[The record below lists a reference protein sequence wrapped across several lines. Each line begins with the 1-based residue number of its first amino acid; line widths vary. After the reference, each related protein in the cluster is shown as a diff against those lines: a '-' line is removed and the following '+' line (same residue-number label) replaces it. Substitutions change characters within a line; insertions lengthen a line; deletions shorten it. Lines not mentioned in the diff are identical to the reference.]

1 MDFNSYSKTILIAP
15 LNWGL
20 GHATRC
26 IPIIKALQENNYI
39 PIIASD
45 GIALEILRKEFPYLQ
60 FLELPS
66 YQIEYSKNGKNFKW
80 KLLKNFPKM
89 MEAIWNEKN

>member
-1 MDFNSYSKTILIAP
+1 MNSTPKNILVAP

-26 IPIIKALQENNYI
+26 IPIIKALQEHNYI

-45 GIALEILRKEFPYLQ
+45 GAALALLKKEFPYLK

-66 YQIEYSKNGKNFKW
+66 YQIEYAENAENFKW
-80 KLLKNFPKM
+80 KL
-89 MEAIWNEKN
+89 

>member
-1 MDFNSYSKTILIAP
+1 MNLNTNNKTILIAP

-45 GIALEILRKEFPYLQ
+45 GIALDLLKKEFPYLQ
-60 FLELPS
+60 TLELPS
-66 YQIEYSKNGKNFKW
+66 YQIEYAKNGKNY
-80 KLLKNFPKM
+80 
-89 MEAIWNEKN
+89 